1 MNQGWIKLHRKSLD
15 HWLYKENRPH
25 TKREAWEDMLLLC
38 NHSDEKILIGNQ
50 IIDCKRGQSVK
61 SLKTW
66 ADTFNWTISKVRRF
80 FILLKKEN
88 MIELESV
95 QKSTRLT
102 ICNYEYYQSE
112 RNNNETQTKRKR
124 NDSETQTATNKND
137 KNVKNEKNNI
147 VTEVSEKFE
156 IFRKRFPGNKR
167 GLKTELDNFLKK
179 NKSETVNLLLPALEK
194 EISHKKRLDELNL
207 FCPQWKNLQTWINNR
222 CWEQELSE
230 VISTNKSTK
239 NGKKA
244 INKGESR
251 RPATADQHASDRGF
265 GNG

>member
-38 NHSDEKILIGNQ
+38 NHSEEKILIGTQ

-66 ADTFNWTISKVRRF
+66 ADSFNWTISKVRRF

-102 ICNYEYYQSE
+102 VCNYEYYQSE
-112 RNNNETQTKRKR
+112 RNNNETIMKRKR
-124 NDSETQTATNKND
+124 NDNETQTATNKND
-137 KNVKNEKNNI
+137 KNVKKGKNNI
-147 VTEVSEKFE
+147 NIPKFNFRQSLIDLGVNPNIADDWLIVRKAKKASNTETAFRNIKKEIELSVLPANECIKMAAEKSWQGFKAEWISKTSNSPTNYSKDKFKE
-156 IFRKRFPGNKR
+156 IF
-167 GLKTELDNFLKK
+167 
-179 NKSETVNLLLPALEK
+179 KS
-194 EISHKKRLDELNL
+194 
-207 FCPQWKNLQTWINNR
+207 
-222 CWEQELSE
+222 
-230 VISTNKSTK
+230 
-239 NGKKA
+239 
-244 INKGESR
+244 
-251 RPATADQHASDRGF
+251 
-265 GNG
+265 